1 MRKFSAVCHSL
12 DVTLFSL
19 NRSLLRNIFNENPN
33 FESVFKEVVRKKME
47 FRSKKL
53 QIIINNKPSE
63 RSHTEIPGSDPKF
76 YSLRAT
82 EEDID
87 RFIRTPLE
95 TNTNQASSPTE
106 DTEIKV
112 RVKAFE
118 DRKKK
123 CLFFRG
129 KRLLKKKGESMN
141 ADGIYEIDNSEKKSK
156 DRGNETNYLKEII
169 RNNQK
174 CYHFLDQRSVKF
186 TRDEILEI
194 FDKEKLQQIENR
206 KRLKKKYGGDK
217 VSETQRESN
226 SLNAN
231 SFTNNINCNYSRLYD
246 EVVESQKRKR
256 VKVRCQSAINFE
268 RKKENALEKTN
279 EKGEIKINYHIK
291 RNNSSEMKKR
301 PVTARPVSGG
311 YLIGK
316 NKEKKMEICK
326 NVEFYNKIQ
335 SMLIQG
341 RTIGIKNSNLR
352 NLEKRK

>member
-33 FESVFKEVVRKKME
+33 FESIFKEVGRKKMD

-53 QIIINNKPSE
+53 QIIVNNKPTERIHSE
-63 RSHTEIPGSDPKF
+63 MPGSDPKF

-87 RFIRTPLE
+87 RFIRAPLQ
-95 TNTNQASSPTE
+95 TDTNQTSSPTE

-129 KRLLKKKGESMN
+129 KRLVKKKGESMN
-141 ADGIYEIDNSEKKSK
+141 TDGIYEIDNSEKKFK
-156 DRGNETNYLKEII
+156 DRGNETNFLKEII

-174 CYHFLDQRSVKF
+174 CYRFLDQRSVKF

-206 KRLKKKYGGDK
+206 KRLKKKYGEK
-217 VSETQRESN
+217 ASETQRESN

-231 SFTNNINCNYSRLYD
+231 SFSNNINCNYSRLYD
-246 EVVESQKRKR
+246 EIVENQKKKKI
-256 VKVRCQSAINFE
+256 KVRCQSAINFE

-279 EKGEIKINYHIK
+279 EKGEIKINYHVK
-291 RNNSSEMKKR
+291 RNSSSEIKKR

-311 YLIGK
+311 YFFGK
-316 NKEKKMEICK
+316 SKEKKIESFK
-326 NVEFYNKIQ
+326 NVEFYNKIK

-341 RTIGIKNSNLR
+341 KTIGIKNSNLR
-352 NLEKRK
+352 SLEKRK